1 MLSHPDIFNRVFA
14 IEKCQPC
21 LSSPTQPSS
30 VFARMNGSNPAA
42 QPSMPPGTADAS
54 PSYSLATLGVHGDDA
69 CNSSTDV
76 APALHVSTTFR
87 YTSDPDALVPV
98 SDSAVCTCLC
108 VVLYSHVLYSTSH
121 IPCPTSQSQPSHV
134 PRPIS
139 QISALPSPSFL
150 NNLPPSRI
158 ERQFMDEES
167 FLMCSFMIKPLCHG
181 THESLPT
188 CVI

>member
-30 VFARMNGSNPAA
+30 AFARMNGSNPAA

-121 IPCPTSQSQPSHV
+121 IPCPTSHV
-134 PRPIS
+134 PYPNLSPPTSHIPNLSPPITF
-139 QISALPSPSFL
+139 LPKQSPPKSY
-150 NNLPPSRI
+150 R
-158 ERQFMDEES
+158 ETV
-167 FLMCSFMIKPLCHG
+167 HG
-181 THESLPT
+181 
-188 CVI
+188 